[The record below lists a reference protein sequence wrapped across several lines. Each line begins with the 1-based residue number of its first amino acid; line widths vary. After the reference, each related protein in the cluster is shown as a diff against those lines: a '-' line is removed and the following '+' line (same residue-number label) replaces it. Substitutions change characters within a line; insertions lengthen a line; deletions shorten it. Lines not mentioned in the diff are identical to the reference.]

1 LSSDIKSQADLLRE
15 WISLKLDQKFDYSLA
30 SNCQADIKSFCE
42 SNKDRKYQEKNV
54 RPHHVRILNKLLI
67 DRGIE
72 PASIGKKTKLKFNS
86 ELNAKIT
93 PNPVSGKVDTTKK
106 PTDGKETKVLL
117 DKDGKPIQ
125 QSTNAAPPPHNY
137 EHFDAE
143 GVGATFQAVI
153 MMIRM
158 GIPEME
164 GLTTEEKTSL
174 GKMWLPAFQRYL
186 SENWAYIGIPFM
198 ATMGLFI
205 PKIVDAR
212 RKHKI
217 NNENK
222 EKNKLNEAAKKEESI
237 NKNATKECPFC
248 HEKFT
253 EIGLQNHKGNCKAN
267 K

>member
-1 LSSDIKSQADLLRE
+1 MSESNKSQADLLRE

-42 SNKDRKYQEKNV
+42 TYKDRKYSEKNV
-54 RPHHVRILNKLLI
+54 RPSHSRTVNKLLKE
-67 DRGIE
+67 RGTD
-72 PASIGKKTKLKFNS
+72 PASLGRKSKLKFNS

-93 PNPVSGKVDTTKK
+93 PNPVAGKVDTSK
-106 PTDGKETKVLL
+106 PTDKKETKVLL

-125 QSTNAAPPPHNY
+125 TTGAPPPHNY

-212 RKHKI
+212 RKHKV
-217 NNENK
+217 NQEKK
-222 EKNKLNEAAKKEESI
+222 EKTKLNEKAEKKESI

-248 HEKFT
+248 HDKFT
-253 EIGLQNHKGNCKAN
+253 EIGLQNHRGNCKEN